1 MDQTVEE
8 LKNQLLSEVISEHR
22 EKLGMT
28 LEELQVAGDMFMHNR
43 NVGQLNRVTL
53 KDREKEQKSVG
64 QR

>member
-28 LEELQVAGDMFMHNR
+28 LEELQGICSCITEM
-43 NVGQLNRVTL
+43 
-53 KDREKEQKSVG
+53 
-64 QR
+64 